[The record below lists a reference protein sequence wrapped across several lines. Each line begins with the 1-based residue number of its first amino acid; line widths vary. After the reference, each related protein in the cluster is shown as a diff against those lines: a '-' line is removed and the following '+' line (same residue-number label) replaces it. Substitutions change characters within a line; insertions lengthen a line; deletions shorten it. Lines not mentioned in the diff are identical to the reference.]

1 MNMQSISS
9 NKQAFT
15 RFARNKPSF
24 STNKY
29 PKISIITPSYNQAL
43 FIRKTIESIL
53 NQNYPNLEYIIIDGG
68 STDGTISILKKY
80 GSKITWKSEKDK
92 GQTNAIN
99 KGFKMATGDILA
111 YINSDD
117 VYEKGAFFKVA
128 DYFQKNPKI
137 WWTDGKCKI
146 INEDDKEIRQWITAY
161 KNYFLKRYSYNMLL
175 VLDYISPPAVFWR
188 REVMDEFGLFDE
200 SQYYEMDYEYWLRI
214 GKKYKQGFINDY
226 LADFRIHT
234 QSKTGQHF
242 VRHYWQEFI
251 VAKKYTQNPILLSL
265 HLINFLSIISSY
277 SFLSFLKN
285 E

>member
-1 MNMQSISS
+1 
-9 NKQAFT
+9 
-15 RFARNKPSF
+15 
-24 STNKY
+24 
-29 PKISIITPSYNQAL
+29 
-43 FIRKTIESIL
+43 
-53 NQNYPNLEYIIIDGG
+53 
-68 STDGTISILKKY
+68 
-80 GSKITWKSEKDK
+80 
-92 GQTNAIN
+92 
-99 KGFKMATGDILA
+99 
-111 YINSDD
+111 
-117 VYEKGAFFKVA
+117 
-128 DYFQKNPKI
+128 
-137 WWTDGKCKI
+137 
-146 INEDDKEIRQWITAY
+146 
-161 KNYFLKRYSYNMLL
+161 MLL
-175 VLDYISPPAVFWR
+175 VLDYISQPAVFWR